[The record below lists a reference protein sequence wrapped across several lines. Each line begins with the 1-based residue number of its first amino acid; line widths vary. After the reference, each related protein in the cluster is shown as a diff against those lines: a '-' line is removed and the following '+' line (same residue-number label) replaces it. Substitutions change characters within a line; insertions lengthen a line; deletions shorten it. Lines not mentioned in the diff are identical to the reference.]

1 MTKKLVTKTLQFLF
15 LFVLSIGLSYFWL
28 NLHTYSN
35 YKDRIYSDPSD
46 VAQTKVALVLGAGSN
61 ILEDRVD
68 AASELYNQ
76 GKVAKLLMSG
86 DNRFVDHNEP
96 SMMRLMAQN
105 NGVSD
110 LDIYSDYAGRRTYD
124 SCWRARNI
132 FGLDEVVIVTQS
144 WHLPRAMYLCESLG
158 MKVYGYASDPGNAG
172 VTPGRLYSKVNW
184 NYWKLRDSISLFQA
198 FFEINFFPPTDVV
211 GGEKIEIL

>member
-1 MTKKLVTKTLQFLF
+1 M
-15 LFVLSIGLSYFWL
+15 FVLSIGLSYLWL

-35 YKDRIYSDPSD
+35 YKDRIYSNPSD

-68 AASELYNQ
+68 AASELYHQ
-76 GKVAKLLMSG
+76 GQVAKLLMSG

-144 WHLPRAMYLCESLG
+144 WHLPRAMYLCESFG